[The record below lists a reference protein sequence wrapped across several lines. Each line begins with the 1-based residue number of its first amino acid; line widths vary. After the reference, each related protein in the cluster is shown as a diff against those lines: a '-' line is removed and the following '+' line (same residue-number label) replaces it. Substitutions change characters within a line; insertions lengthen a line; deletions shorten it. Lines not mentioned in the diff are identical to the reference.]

1 MTEIENFYTLPAEEK
16 KMAENKKLYLNKAQL
31 KAEVDRCLNCK
42 TQPCM
47 RACPTHCNPREF
59 IEYTKNGEGAKAAAS
74 IIRDNILGQTCGLVC
89 PDKFCMKACLRAKLD
104 FAINIPKVQAT
115 ILENYRQNEGEYQEV
130 KENGL
135 KVAVIG
141 AGPAGLAAAAKLA
154 EGGCKVD
161 IFEKQNCIGGAL
173 NLIPSNRLP
182 KEVVQKDWGYVF
194 NRKLVTLNL
203 NAEVKD
209 IKSLTADYDYVL
221 VAKGEPHV
229 SSLGIEGEEYALS
242 YMEYLRYPEKY
253 VTDGKVAIIGG
264 GNVAADCAF
273 TAKMQGAKEVEIFV
287 RRRSS
292 NMRISKDEYMELVE
306 NNIDVTSMTSPEK
319 IEQSGSL
326 LDLYVHKNEF
336 VDDKLVPVK
345 DTTIKLG
352 GFSLIIK
359 AIGGKADSLDEEEK
373 IIYIGDCKHGAS
385 TVVEAVA
392 SGKQAAER
400 IILNQKFPES

>member
-1 MTEIENFYTLPAEEK
+1 MTPYKNFYTLRAKEK
-16 KMAENKKLYLNKAQL
+16 KMAENSKIYLNKAQL

-47 RACPTHCNPREF
+47 QACPTHCNPREF

-115 ILENYRQNEGEYQEV
+115 ILENYRQNEREYQDV

-135 KVAVIG
+135 KIAVIG

-154 EGGCKVD
+154 EGGCRVD
-161 IFEKQNCIGGAL
+161 IFESQNCIGGAL
-173 NLIPSNRLP
+173 NLIPSTRLP
-182 KEVVQKDWGYVF
+182 KDVVQKDWAYVF

-203 NAEVKD
+203 NTEIKD
-209 IKSLTADYDYVL
+209 VKSLSGKYDWVV
-221 VAKGEPHV
+221 VAKGEPNV
-229 SSLGIEGEEYALS
+229 SALGIEGEEYALS
-242 YMEYLRYPEKY
+242 YMEYLRHPEKY
-253 VTDGKVAIIGG
+253 VTDGKVAVVGG
-264 GNVAADCAF
+264 GNVAVDCAF
-273 TAKMQGAKEVEIFV
+273 TAKMQGAREVEMFV
-287 RRRSS
+287 RRRTS
-292 NMRISKDEYMELVE
+292 NMRISRAEYMELVD

-319 IEQSGSL
+319 IEKSGDL

-336 VDDKLVPVK
+336 VNDKLTPMP
-345 DTTIKLG
+345 DTTFKLG
-352 GFSLIIK
+352 RFSLIIK
-359 AIGGKADSLDEEEK
+359 AIGSRADSFNEEEN
-373 IIYIGDCKHGAS
+373 IMYIGDCKHGAS

-392 SGKQAAER
+392 SGKQAAEQ
-400 IILNQKFPES
+400 ILSTI